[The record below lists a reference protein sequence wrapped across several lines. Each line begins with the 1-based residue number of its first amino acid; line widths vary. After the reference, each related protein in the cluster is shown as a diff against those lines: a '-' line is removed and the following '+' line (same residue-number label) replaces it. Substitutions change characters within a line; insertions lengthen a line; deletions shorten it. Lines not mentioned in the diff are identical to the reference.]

1 MKNSWFTQTEVF
13 LLHEIVARLDR
24 IARRRVLDAKGVSY
38 PEFLVA
44 MAVREMAQPTH
55 SEVGDLLDMSK
66 SLVSQRVTGLL
77 AKGLVAQRRDA
88 QNRRRVRLELT
99 AAGQESLEQIYRE
112 LANHASSLFGV
123 LGSSRRQFM
132 RSLCRL
138 RDALNAEDARDAQ
151 NGAANKAEQEKRKQ
165 GRSKRERPKP
175 TRVRATQPPATR
187 RFADRKR

>member
-88 QNRRRVRLELT
+88 QNRRLVRLELT
-99 AAGQESLEQIYRE
+99 AAGEEALEQIYQE
-112 LANHASSLFGV
+112 LANNASRLFGV
-123 LGSSRRQFM
+123 LGASRRQFM

-138 RDALNAEDARDAQ
+138 QDALNAEDARDAQ
-151 NGAANKAEQEKRKQ
+151 SGAANEARQEQTKPH
-165 GRSKRERPKP
+165 RSNQARAKP
-175 TRVRATQPPATR
+175 TPPRASPLSATR
-187 RFADRKR
+187 RLAARKR